1 MAKSIE
7 KVRSLQDKKLH
18 SSATKL
24 LVGSDGLLDKARS
37 EIKSLI
43 SAGYLT
49 PSGGTGLLTTLLT
62 LTCDSYV
69 SLNNHA
75 LATPYCDELLIYSP
89 TALPAVLNKAKR
101 LIEKEQ
107 YDQATILLEKTRE
120 HHPHDQRLQQL
131 SQEAQMLLR
140 RSKSKDYYKVLGVSR
155 DASERDIKKAY
166 RRLAKEWHPDTYQGD
181 LGKEDVEKK
190 YAQIGEA
197 WEVLGN
203 EQLRARFDR
212 YVMNQPPVGCG

>member
-24 LVGSDGLLDKARS
+24 LVSSDGLLDQARS
-37 EIKSLI
+37 EVKSLI

-49 PSGGTGLLTTLLT
+49 PSASSGLLTTLLT

-69 SLNNHA
+69 TLNSHR
-75 LATPYCDELLIYSP
+75 LATPYCDELLTYSP

-101 LIEKEQ
+101 LIEKEE

-120 HHPHDQRLQQL
+120 HHPHDQRLQNL
-131 SQEAQMLLR
+131 AREAQMLLR
-140 RSKSKDYYKVLGVSR
+140 RSKTRDYYKVLGVPR

-166 RRLAKEWHPDTYQGD
+166 RRLAKEWHPDTYQGG

-197 WEVLGN
+197 WEVLRSD
-203 EQLRARFDR
+203 ELRARFDR
-212 YVMNQPPVGCG
+212 YVMNQPL